1 MKDHRENWTGK
12 EGTIA
17 SKAFLQTGE
26 ICQFML
32 SCWPLSSTFSDSST
46 QVFERLTPLQTTFL
60 FFSCYSDET
69 PFLFFFLSC
78 TRHASSVS
86 FPPDISSIELG
97 FDVNHQKPM
106 PGLCLCVE
114 WTPLL
119 KMTHPVFLT
128 VCSQSPTLV
137 LWHELSPAA
146 LQQPSSGI
154 FVGFMF
160 GPWGLYFHTSYVI
173 WPLIGIT
180 SSYVHLSE
188 RLYNR

>member
-1 MKDHRENWTGK
+1 MS
-12 EGTIA
+12 IY
-17 SKAFLQTGE
+17 AFTR
-26 ICQFML
+26 
-32 SCWPLSSTFSDSST
+32 PLSSTFSYSSA
-46 QVFERLTPLQTTFL
+46 QVIERLTPLQTTFL
-60 FFSCYSDET
+60 FFSCYSDEM
-69 PFLFFFLSC
+69 PFLFFFLSF

-128 VCSQSPTLV
+128 VCSQSPTLM

-146 LQQPSSGI
+146 LQQPSSGS
-154 FVGFMF
+154 MF
-160 GPWGLYFHTSYVI
+160 GPWGPKFPHFLCNLAAIRKYV
-173 WPLIGIT
+173 LICNLKTRICQNA
-180 SSYVHLSE
+180 YIKDK
-188 RLYNR
+188 